1 MKKRLIIP
9 VSALLV
15 TTSILL
21 LLAIFKLYTE
31 AEKVQRS
38 IFASEM
44 LSAGSSM
51 VNKIDA
57 VLKGD
62 TIDDFYMEDR
72 GDESATLFRKYSKK
86 FILDSLSQ
94 KAIGMIRSTISFTE
108 NDVPV
113 TQYDTTYFDTTY
125 LDLFPYT
132 PTQWQTDFE
141 VAPIDNSSVIG
152 NSKKREKK
160 DLIEMDSNTTS
171 LLNRDFLNRIIK
183 ESLGNIA
190 QKYQFD
196 FALYNEL
203 TGRFVVLPSTTAPEV
218 ILKSEYIFS
227 LKQSDRYYA
236 PHYLI
241 IHFPLERGIYFQMM
255 KSIAL
260 LILFF
265 LGIIL
270 VISGLTLYY
279 LYRQKKL
286 TDVRND
292 FINNIT
298 HEFKTPIAT
307 ISLACEAMADKEIIE
322 DTATREAYASIIRD
336 ENERLKNMVN
346 NILQLAQL
354 KKGQLKINVEKF
366 NIHEL
371 IKSVTESVALQISS
385 RNGVLALK
393 LEARNPIIF
402 GDKTHIENVI
412 INLVENAIKYSKE
425 SPDINIS
432 TQNDKKYLVIS
443 VKDHGIGITK
453 KNTKKI
459 FEEFYRIS
467 KGNVHDTKG
476 FGMGLDYVKK
486 VLSLHGGNITVE
498 SELNKGSVFTLYL
511 PNKKE

>member
-1 MKKRLIIP
+1 MRKRLIIP
-9 VSALLV
+9 VSVLLV
-15 TTSILL
+15 ATSILL
-21 LLAIFKLYTE
+21 LLSIFKLYTE

-38 IFASEM
+38 IFVSEVFH
-44 LSAGSSM
+44 AGESV

-62 TIDDFYMEDR
+62 SIEGFYSEVRNHED
-72 GDESATLFRKYSKK
+72 ATVFRKYAKK
-86 FILDSLSQ
+86 YILDSLSR
-94 KAIGMIRSTISFTE
+94 KPIGMVRSTISYTE
-108 NDVPV
+108 NDVLI

-125 LDLFPYT
+125 LELLPYN
-132 PTQWQTDFE
+132 PTQWTTDFDA
-141 VAPIDNSSVIG
+141 VSDNSPSVIRP
-152 NSKKREKK
+152 SSTKK
-160 DLIEMDSNTTS
+160 DLLEMDSNTMT
-171 LLNRDFLNRIIK
+171 LLNQEFLHRIIK
-183 ESLGNIA
+183 ESLGDIA

-203 TGRFVVLPSTTAPEV
+203 TGRFVVLPSISSPEV
-218 ILKSEYIFS
+218 ILKSGYIFS
-227 LKQSDRYYA
+227 LKKSDRYHA
-236 PHYLI
+236 QHTI
-241 IHFPLERGIYFQMM
+241 IIYFPLERGIYFQMM

-265 LGIIL
+265 LGVIL
-270 VISGLTLYY
+270 IISGLTLYY

-307 ISLACEAMADKEIIE
+307 ISLACEAMTDKGIIE
-322 DTATREAYASIIRD
+322 EPAVREAYVSIIRD

-354 KKGQLKINVEKF
+354 KKGQLKINVEKV

-385 RNGVLALK
+385 RNGVLSLK
-393 LEARNPIIF
+393 LEAKNPIVF
-402 GDKTHIENVI
+402 GDKAHIENAI

-425 SPDINIS
+425 SPDIKIA

-443 VKDHGIGITK
+443 VKDHGIGISK
-453 KNTKKI
+453 KNKKKI
-459 FEEFYRIS
+459 FGEFYRVS